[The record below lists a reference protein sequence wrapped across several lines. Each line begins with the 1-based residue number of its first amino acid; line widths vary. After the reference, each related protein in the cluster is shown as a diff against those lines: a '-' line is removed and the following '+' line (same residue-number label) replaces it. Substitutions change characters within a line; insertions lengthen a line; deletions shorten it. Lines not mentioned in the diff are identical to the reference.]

1 VNLSSATS
9 KVPEGPPFRVG
20 GRLGATSTMYGAT
33 KSALERI
40 TAGLAAE
47 LFDDGIA
54 LNTVA
59 PVAAVRTPG
68 AEAHLGSFLDTPG
81 LVEPVEWLAD
91 ATLALATCDPKTTTG
106 RVLYSGPFLD
116 EIGWEKR
123 G

>member
-1 VNLSSATS
+1 MNSL
-9 KVPEGPPFRVG
+9 
-20 GRLGATSTMYGAT
+20 
-33 KSALERI
+33 
-40 TAGLAAE
+40 
-47 LFDDGIA
+47 
-54 LNTVA
+54 A

-68 AEAHLGSFLDTPG
+68 AEAHLGSYLDDTPG

-91 ATLALATCDPKTTTG
+91 ATLALATCDPRTTSG